1 MPIDVRNEDCPK
13 DWFRVPLSATAQD
26 GKENFIDGDWIEAP
40 YITDRGIRL
49 LQTGNIGIGV
59 LLDKP
64 DTRKY
69 ISPKSF
75 NNLRCKWVHPGDILI
90 CRLAEPIGRACKVP
104 DYLGDCITA
113 VDVTIFRPH
122 PDRLHSNYA
131 IHLLNSERH
140 LKRLEDVA
148 GGSTRQRISRGNLG
162 QTKICIPSL
171 SEQCRIAEILD
182 TLDDAIQKTE
192 QLIAKLKQIKQGL
205 LQDLLTQGIDE
216 NGQLRNPIAYP
227 EQFKDSVLGR
237 IPTAWEAVRIKDV
250 GKVFGGKRL
259 PAGHAYSE
267 EPTGYTYLRVLD
279 FFEKAIAPKT
289 LMSLPPKTFA
299 ALERYEIHDG
309 NLYISI
315 AGSIGHVG
323 VFAATENT
331 RTVLTENAARIEL
344 AEDMHP
350 PFVAYQMNGH
360 EVQRQID
367 IEKGTGGG
375 VPKLAL
381 FRIENLRIAQPPEAE
396 QKAISQRMLVH
407 EKAIA
412 LEEENLH
419 KLMAIK
425 KGLMHDL
432 LTGKV
437 RVNTKEG
444 NDK

>member
-1 MPIDVRNEDCPK
+1 MSANSFWQTTKLGSHATIKARIGWKGLQASEYKDAGYIFLATPNIKGYEIDFNNVNYISERRYNESPELK
-13 DWFRVPLSATAQD
+13 LQV
-26 GKENFIDGDWIEAP
+26 GD
-40 YITDRGIRL
+40 
-49 LQTGNIGIGV
+49 V
-59 LLDKP
+59 LLVKDGS
-64 DTRKY
+64 TLGISNLIRKLPGPATVNSS
-69 ISPKSF
+69 IAV
-75 NNLRCKWVHPGDILI
+75 LRCSNELVPSFLHQLTKGNSFQKLI
-90 CRLAEPIGRACKVP
+90 VDKKSGLGVPHLFQADLKEFEISLPTIG
-104 DYLGDCITA
+104 
-113 VDVTIFRPH
+113 
-122 PDRLHSNYA
+122 
-131 IHLLNSERH
+131 
-140 LKRLEDVA
+140 
-148 GGSTRQRISRGNLG
+148 
-162 QTKICIPSL
+162 
-171 SEQCRIAEILD
+171 EQHRIAEILD
-182 TLDDAIQKTE
+182 ALDEAIQKTD
-192 QLIAKLKQIKQGL
+192 QFIAKLKQLKRGL
-205 LQDLLTQGIDE
+205 LHDLLSRGIDG
-216 NGQLRNPIAYP
+216 NGQLRDPVAHP

-279 FFEKAIAPKT
+279 FFEKAIDPKT

-309 NLYISI
+309 NLFISI

-323 VFAATENT
+323 VFTATENT

-344 AEDMHP
+344 AEEMHP

-381 FRIENLRIAQPPEAE
+381 FRIEDLRITQPPETE
-396 QKAISQRMLVH
+396 QKAISQRMLAH

-412 LEEENLH
+412 LEEENLQ